1 MATTLDLSHNHPQV
15 LDVLDGLLNRLD
27 DLSAPMALIA
37 AQMESAAERAFDEEA
52 DPATGEPWA
61 DLSDVTKARREKAGH
76 WPGSILQVK
85 GQLAASI
92 ESDYGKDFAQVGSNK
107 VYAPVMFFGAEK
119 GAFGKNKRGGPI
131 PWGNI
136 PARPFLGLNADDE
149 ADILDILETEI
160 LSNL

>member
-61 DLSDVTKARREKAGH
+61 GLSDVTKARREKAGH

-119 GAFGKNKRGGPI
+119 GAIGKNKRGRPI
-131 PWGNI
+131 PWGDI

>member
-131 PWGNI
+131 PWGDI

-160 LSNL
+160 LNNL

>member
-1 MATTLDLSHNHPQV
+1 MATFIEVSDNHPQV
-15 LDVLDGLLNRLD
+15 LEVLSQLIDRLE
-27 DLSAPMALIA
+27 DLSDPMALIA

-61 DLSDVTKARREKAGH
+61 DLSEVTKARRAADGK
-76 WPGSILQVK
+76 WPGSILQVQ

-131 PWGNI
+131 PWGDI

-149 ADILDILETEI
+149 ADILSILETEI
-160 LSNL
+160 LGAL

>member
-15 LDVLDGLLNRLD
+15 LEVLDGLLNRLD

-37 AQMESAAERAFDEEA
+37 AQLESAAERAFDEEA

-61 DLSDVTKARREKAGH
+61 GLSDVTKARREKAGH

-131 PWGNI
+131 PWGDI

-149 ADILDILETEI
+149 AYILDILETEI
-160 LSNL
+160 LFAL